1 MKYRSAK
8 QKPHAKTCRQYTITH
23 VRTLMPLVV
32 TCTEGISQLPEYLGG
47 QQKRNML
54 YLEQQEAYAELLL
67 RATTKPAQKEIHQIH
82 VIAASQET
90 RFWIKTETI
99 KHPFLPWLKTSS
111 KTKNPKLFITFST

>member
-1 MKYRSAK
+1 
-8 QKPHAKTCRQYTITH
+8 
-23 VRTLMPLVV
+23 
-32 TCTEGISQLPEYLGG
+32 
-47 QQKRNML
+47 ML

-90 RFWIKTETI
+90 GFWIKTETI

-111 KTKNPKLFITFST
+111 KTKNPKRFITFST